1 MAIFGFKQKKY
12 NKTEQGADAA
22 KAAPANKKAA
32 PKKAKAVKTAAIAPG
47 LTTKD
52 IAAPAAAP
60 KAHIGNESHFA
71 SVILRP
77 RVTEKSGILSQG
89 GVYTFEVARNANKD
103 AVAKAVKV
111 LYKVVPVKIA
121 IINLPAK
128 HVFVKGR
135 HGVVSGIKKAMVTL
149 KKGDKIDFV

>member
-22 KAAPANKKAA
+22 KAAPSNKKAA
-32 PKKAKAVKTAAIAPG
+32 PKKAQATKIAPG

-71 SVILRP
+71 SIILRP
-77 RVTEKSGILSQG
+77 RVTEKSGILSQM

-103 AVAKAVKV
+103 AVAKAVQV

-121 IINLPAK
+121 IINVPAK
-128 HVFVKGR
+128 NVFVKGR
-135 HGVVSGIKKAMVTL
+135 RGTVSGIKKAMVTL